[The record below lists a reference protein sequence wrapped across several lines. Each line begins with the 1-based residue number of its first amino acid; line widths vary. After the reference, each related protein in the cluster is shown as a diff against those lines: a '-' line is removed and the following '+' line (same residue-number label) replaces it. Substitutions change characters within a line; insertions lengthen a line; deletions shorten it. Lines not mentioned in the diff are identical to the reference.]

1 MRLEQRLITN
11 GVIQLVP
18 LQARHQ
24 DLFVALYSNEKI
36 MRQIAE
42 PLSPRLAALT
52 FAKAINSAEETRRHY
67 YWVIQNAQGDDS
79 GIAALIM
86 LPDNAAEVGVMLLPK
101 FSRQGLALTAS
112 ASLFEYAF
120 RFWQTDI
127 VVVSHKATNLPVPSI
142 LAGLSMECE
151 VQGDALWHWQLTRQ
165 NWQKLTGQTPY
176 QITTVEEFYGN

>member
-42 PLSPRLAALT
+42 PLSPRLAVRT
-52 FAKAINSAEETRRHY
+52 FAKAINSADETRRHY

-101 FSRQGLALTAS
+101 FSRQGLPLQVGVC
-112 ASLFEYAF
+112 LFSYAF
-120 RFWQTDI
+120 EFSSIDQI
-127 VVVSHKATNLPVPSI
+127 VVMHKVGNLPLPAV
-142 LAGLSMECE
+142 LRELSMQCRVNEGELCC
-151 VQGDALWHWQLTRQ
+151 WHLPRHTWYEAKTHAPYSAI
-165 NWQKLTGQTPY
+165 KLIEQR
-176 QITTVEEFYGN
+176 

>member
-42 PLSPRLAALT
+42 PLSPRLAART
-52 FAKAINSAEETRRHY
+52 FAKAINSADETRRHY
-67 YWVIQNAQGDDS
+67 YWVIQNAQGYDS

-101 FSRQGLALTAS
+101 FSRQGLPLQVGVC
-112 ASLFEYAF
+112 LFSYTFEF
-120 RFWQTDI
+120 SSIEQI
-127 VVVSHKATNLPVPSI
+127 VVMHKAGNLPLPAV
-142 LAGLSMECE
+142 LRELSMQYSGEDGGMCSWSLARSIWYE
-151 VQGDALWHWQLTRQ
+151 AKTHAPYSEI
-165 NWQKLTGQTPY
+165 KL
-176 QITTVEEFYGN
+176 I